1 MTGTL
6 ISLTARQLLGRRRAL
21 IMLLLALLPVLVA
34 VIYRLGGDQEGA
46 AEWTAG
52 MLDVMGLGLVLP
64 LTALIFGT
72 GALGAEIEDGTAVY
86 LLTKPVERW
95 RIVLV
100 KIGVA
105 AAATVLI
112 TLPPLVVASVIA
124 LGGDEAAI
132 TPAFAVAV
140 VVGAITYCTLF
151 VALSILTSRA
161 LLIGLGY
168 VFVWEAILPQLFS
181 GTKWVSVHQYMLG
194 IADLIS
200 TAPPSVLALDAD
212 LGGVTAVVLAVI
224 VTGVA
229 TFLAVRLLE
238 RFEIGQRL

>member
-1 MTGTL
+1 MTRTL
-6 ISLTARQLLGRRRAL
+6 INLTARQLLGRWRAL

-34 VIYRLGGDQEGA
+34 VIYRLGGDQDDA

-52 MLDVMGLGLVLP
+52 MLDVMALGLVLP

-105 AAATVLI
+105 AAATILI

-124 LGGDEAAI
+124 LGGDEAAL

-140 VVGAITYCTLF
+140 VAGAITYCALF
-151 VALSILTSRA
+151 VALRHPDEPGAADRA
-161 LLIGLGY
+161 GLR
-168 VFVWEAILPQLFS
+168 L
-181 GTKWVSVHQYMLG
+181 H
-194 IADLIS
+194 
-200 TAPPSVLALDAD
+200 
-212 LGGVTAVVLAVI
+212 LGGDPAAAVQRHEV
-224 VTGVA
+224 GVRPPVHA
-229 TFLAVRLLE
+229 GRRRPDSARPRRACWTRTWAA
-238 RFEIGQRL
+238 